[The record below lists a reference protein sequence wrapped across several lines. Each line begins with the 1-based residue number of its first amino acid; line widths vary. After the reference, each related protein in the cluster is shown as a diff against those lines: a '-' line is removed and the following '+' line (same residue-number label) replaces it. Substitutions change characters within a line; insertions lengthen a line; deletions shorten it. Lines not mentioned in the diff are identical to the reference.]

1 MSRYFLKSWLKICQ
15 TFFLCVDGLQWHK
28 VEDLCVGVRLG
39 DEVDDVDDVSRGQH
53 AGVVGDLLQH
63 LRRRVAVDDDANKCH
78 K

>member
-1 MSRYFLKSWLKICQ
+1 M
-15 TFFLCVDGLQWHK
+15 
-28 VEDLCVGVRLG
+28 CVGVRLG